1 MIGLTIP
8 LKPTTTN
15 KIIKTIRYSFI
26 ITTVGIVWIPI
37 VSAGYTLHKLENIFT
52 K

>member
-1 MIGLTIP
+1 MIGLALPI
-8 LKPTTTN
+8 KPPTTN
-15 KIIKTIRYSFI
+15 KIIKAIRYSFI

-37 VSAGYTLHKLENIFT
+37 ISAGYTLHKLENIFI